1 MDARKQDRDMNDEL
15 DRHVHRWLAADDEDR
30 DDDAEAAFRVVFTS
44 AAESMPVPAGFTADT
59 MRAVERVAARDRK
72 AARLTRL
79 AAIWLGVAGGLTLAY
94 FSAGAIASTLTL
106 AFGALLDFAIS
117 VIVGAATNGQS
128 GTSVW
133 TVFGNLGRAA
143 AAFAASPTVT
153 ITILTIQAI
162 AIAALVALQRILGSD
177 LE

>member
-1 MDARKQDRDMNDEL
+1 MDDEL
-15 DRHVHRWLAADDEDR
+15 DRHLHRWLAADDEER
-30 DDDAEAAFRVVFTS
+30 DEDAEAAFRVVFTS
-44 AAESMPVPAGFTADT
+44 AVESAPVSSGFSATT
-59 MRAVERVAARDRK
+59 MRAVEQAAARDRK

-79 AAIWLGVAGGLTLAY
+79 AAIWVAVAGGLALAY
-94 FSAGAIASTLTL
+94 FSAGAIASTLTA
-106 AFGALLDFAIS
+106 AFATLLDFVINL
-117 VIVGAATNGQS
+117 IVGAATSGQS

-133 TVFGNLGRAA
+133 AVFGNLGRAA
-143 AAFAASPTVT
+143 AAFAASPLVT